1 MRLRRKDRKKTK
13 TRKPSL
19 NGSLFRHLRKKKKQ
33 NVLKIVFVVLLLVYE
48 SEQAP

>member
-1 MRLRRKDRKKTK
+1 MAPFSDTWE
-13 TRKPSL
+13 
-19 NGSLFRHLRKKKKQ
+19 KKKKQ